1 MQHGGVIDAQ
11 WKSMFVAVA
20 VAGVSA
26 AAAGAGVVAAAAAFA
41 VAADV
46 GHAHSWPSRVCDLW
60 QCVHIANSVFLSPL
74 FRSVERKE

>member
-1 MQHGGVIDAQ
+1 
-11 WKSMFVAVA
+11 MFVAVA
-20 VAGVSA
+20 VAGVVAAA
-26 AAAGAGVVAAAAAFA
+26 AAAGVVAAAAAAFA
-41 VAADV
+41 VAAAV

>member
-1 MQHGGVIDAQ
+1 
-11 WKSMFVAVA
+11 MFVAVA

-41 VAADV
+41 VAAAV
-46 GHAHSWPSRVCDLW
+46 GHAHSWPSRVFDLW

>member
-1 MQHGGVIDAQ
+1 
-11 WKSMFVAVA
+11 MFVAVA
-20 VAGVSA
+20 VAGVAVA
-26 AAAGAGVVAAAAAFA
+26 AAAGVVAAAAAAFA
-41 VAADV
+41 VAAAV

>member
-1 MQHGGVIDAQ
+1 
-11 WKSMFVAVA
+11 MFVAVA
-20 VAGVSA
+20 VAGVA
-26 AAAGAGVVAAAAAFA
+26 AAAAGVVAAAAAFA
-41 VAADV
+41 VAAAV